1 VGLAQNETH
10 ERPIACYVGADLESV
25 WMGEVK
31 RSLGCLL
38 LLALG
43 ASSLGCHHDKKEGA
57 PSASASAEAVAT
69 AAPSVSGLEVAPA
82 AMLEP
87 ATRVGAALARS
98 PDGKRLYVADEDRK
112 LLHVLR
118 LPLTGAPVASVSLP
132 GAPAQV
138 VVLADRVLVTIR
150 HPSLLWVGRTEGD
163 NVTELGRASPIGSTA
178 RAQRSAFA
186 KKIRSTVIFRHNTQ
200 RPSNKMLSTG
210 RVVLQPLV
218 RKAALRGTEPAR
230 DPQRTSPLA
239 VARFVQRARVLEWS

>member
-1 VGLAQNETH
+1 
-10 ERPIACYVGADLESV
+10 
-25 WMGEVK
+25 MGEVT

-38 LLALG
+38 ILALG
-43 ASSLGCHHDKKEGA
+43 GSSLGCHHGKKGGA
-57 PSASASAEAVAT
+57 PSASVSAEAVAT
-69 AAPSVSGLEVAPA
+69 AAPSASGLEVAPA

-138 VVLADRVLVTIR
+138 VVLADRLLVTIR

-163 NVTELGRASPIGSTA
+163 NVTELGRASLPEDAWGVTLLPHENSALVSSAWASQCPHCISCVDARPICTTA
-178 RAQRSAFA
+178 APIRWRA
-186 KKIRSTVIFRHNTQ
+186 
-200 RPSNKMLSTG
+200 
-210 RVVLQPLV
+210 
-218 RKAALRGTEPAR
+218 
-230 DPQRTSPLA
+230 
-239 VARFVQRARVLEWS
+239 